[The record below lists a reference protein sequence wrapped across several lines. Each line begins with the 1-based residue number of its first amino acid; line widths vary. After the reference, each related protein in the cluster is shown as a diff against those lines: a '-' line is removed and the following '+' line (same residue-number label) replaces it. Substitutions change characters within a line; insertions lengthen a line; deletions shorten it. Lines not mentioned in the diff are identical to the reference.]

1 MSDKGKNSG
10 IFYHNW
16 LKEIEDLTDAEA
28 GVLFRAVMTYS
39 ATDEI
44 VDMDRVVRGHFNHI
58 KTRIDQDN
66 EEYERVIKARSEA
79 GAKGGRPKKQMVSGE
94 KQQKTK
100 KANGF
105 FEKQNNPDTVTV
117 TVTDTVLDDER
128 DIQKVDEGD
137 DNLFQKAGQRFMD
150 LYCQTK
156 DGKFD
161 TVMWEDYCKLAG
173 EYGGKVIFNA
183 VSRMRRRD
191 IAEPVEYLRSTCEG
205 ILREPKEGA
214 P

>member
-16 LKEIEDLTDAEA
+16 LNEIEDLTDEEA

-39 ATDEI
+39 AAGEVI
-44 VDMDRVVRGHFNHI
+44 DMDRVVKAHFQHM

-79 GAKGGRPKKQMVSGE
+79 GAKGGRPKKQTVSDE
-94 KQQKTK
+94 KQPKAK

-105 FEKQNNPDTVTV
+105 FEKQNNPDTD

-128 DIQKVDEGD
+128 DIQKVDEGTD
-137 DNLFQKAGQRFMD
+137 DFFKKAGQRFMD
-150 LYCQTK
+150 LFCQSE
-156 DGKFD
+156 GGAFD
-161 TVMWEDYCKLAG
+161 TVMWEEYCKLAR
-173 EYGGKVIFNA
+173 EYDKRVLYNA

-191 IAEPVEYLRSTCEG
+191 IAEPVKYLRSVCDG
-205 ILREPKEGA
+205 ILREPKGG
-214 P
+214 